1 MYSQD
6 AILALTGRVGWKQ
19 YPASFPFTLS
29 TENQRSDSGMYFQ
42 DFSSFVTLTNI
53 KDTMDD
59 AETDEASFNEFLT
72 GLQTA
77 AIASVLSALFR
88 ESHETAKYRN
98 VNFDDV
104 VQQNISLFDEAIGLQ
119 TAASVVEMMYSSV
132 RSNSV
137 ERQTKDMSA
146 LLFRELNGLH
156 TDNGVPVSTGLKNNI
171 SREIVMLKK
180 CLFPKMK
187 PFIATPCFT

>member
-1 MYSQD
+1 M
-6 AILALTGRVGWKQ
+6 TGQVGWKQ
-19 YPASFPFTLS
+19 YPASFTFVLS
-29 TENQRSDSGMYFQ
+29 ADNLKSDSGRYFQ

-53 KDTMDD
+53 KATMEDTG
-59 AETDEASFNEFLT
+59 ATEESFNEYLT
-72 GLQTA
+72 GLQRA

-88 ESHETAKYRN
+88 ESHEAARHRN
-98 VNFDDV
+98 IDFDDV
-104 VQQNISLFDEAIGLQ
+104 VQQNPSLFDEAIGLQ
-119 TAASVVEMMYSSV
+119 MAASVVEMMYTSV

-137 ERQTKDMSA
+137 ERQTKDMTT
-146 LLFRELNGLH
+146 LLFRELNGVH

-180 CLFPKMK
+180 YLFPKMK